1 MAWRSHGKTNLE
13 LVSNLEKNG
22 IIKSARVKQAM
33 TSIDRADFIS
43 ISPYDDRP
51 QGISCNATISAPHM
65 HAEALEALE
74 PKLHENAKVL
84 DVGSGSGYLTACF
97 AKMIGAGGKAVG
109 IEHMGELVKKSI
121 ENIRKSN
128 ADLLDSGRLEIY
140 EGDGRRGFLPESPYD
155 AIHVGAA
162 APALPTE
169 LIRQL
174 KVGGRIIVPVGTTS
188 QEFLQIDRI
197 SETETKMTKLL
208 DVIYV
213 PLTDKNY
220 QLNRFG

>member
-1 MAWRSHGKTNLE
+1 MAWRSHGKTNFE
-13 LVSNLEKNG
+13 LINNLEKNG
-22 IIKSARVKQAM
+22 IIKSLRVKEAM
-33 TSIDRADFIS
+33 LSIDRADFTS
-43 ISPYDDRP
+43 VSPYDDCP
-51 QGISCNATISAPHM
+51 QGIACNATISAPHM

-74 PKLHENAKVL
+74 SKLQPNAKVL

-97 AKMIGAGGKAVG
+97 AKMIGPGGRAIG
-109 IEHMGELVKKSI
+109 IEHMGELVKSSI
-121 ENIRKSN
+121 ENVRKNN
-128 ADLLDSGRLEIY
+128 ASLLDSGLLELY

-162 APALPTE
+162 APTLPKE
-169 LIRQL
+169 LICQL
-174 KVGGRIIVPVGTTS
+174 KIGGRIIVLVGTNE

-213 PLTDKNY
+213 PLTSREY
-220 QLNRFG
+220 QLNRFH